1 MNRRHPTLRLE
12 TSLSRSLSGSDRL
25 VHSCGFDGDD
35 DAARAQCYRIALG
48 TELRQRDADPR
59 RFGTAATATSNRI
72 MLTSRIIL
80 PNNKIVIRTDMVLV
94 FHTLRKNSSIY

>member
-80 PNNKIVIRTDMVLV
+80 FNDEIVID
-94 FHTLRKNSSIY
+94 SSVKAIIHARRE

>member
-1 MNRRHPTLRLE
+1 M
-12 TSLSRSLSGSDRL
+12 
-25 VHSCGFDGDD
+25 
-35 DAARAQCYRIALG
+35 
-48 TELRQRDADPR
+48 
-59 RFGTAATATSNRI
+59 AATATNNHI